1 MTFSR
6 GPRVV
11 IVDASAMVEVVI
23 GDPVWTRR
31 LWEWQEAGVMLLAP
45 PHFGTE
51 VANALLRGLRLD
63 AHDVAA
69 RLRELF
75 RAGVEVVDRGLI
87 GLVDAIELAAGHG
100 LSVYDAAYLALALEL
115 EGDLATRDHAL
126 ARAAGAEGLVVI
138 D

>member
-1 MTFSR
+1 MTLSR

-23 GDPVWTRR
+23 GDPVWTQR
-31 LWEWQEAGVMLLAP
+31 LSEWQEGGAMLLVP

-63 AHDVAA
+63 ALDVAA

-75 RAGVEVVDRGLI
+75 RAGVEVVDRGPI

>member
-1 MTFSR
+1 MTLSR

-23 GDPVWTRR
+23 GDSVWTQR
-31 LWEWQEAGVMLLAP
+31 LSEWQEGGAMLLVP

-51 VANALLRGLRLD
+51 VANALLRGLHLD
-63 AHDVAA
+63 APDVAA

>member
-1 MTFSR
+1 
-6 GPRVV
+6 
-11 IVDASAMVEVVI
+11 
-23 GDPVWTRR
+23 
-31 LWEWQEAGVMLLAP
+31 
-45 PHFGTE
+45 
-51 VANALLRGLRLD
+51 
-63 AHDVAA
+63 VAA

-87 GLVDAIELAAGHG
+87 GLVDAIELAAVHG
-100 LSVYDAAYLALALEL
+100 LSVYDAACLALALEL